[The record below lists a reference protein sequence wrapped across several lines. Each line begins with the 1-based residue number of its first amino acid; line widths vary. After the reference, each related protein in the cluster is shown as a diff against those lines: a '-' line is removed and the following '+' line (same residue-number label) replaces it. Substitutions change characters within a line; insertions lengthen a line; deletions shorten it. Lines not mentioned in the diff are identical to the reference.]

1 MATKMTLALAYTTD
15 ENKIE
20 TALQKG
26 RIDAG
31 DMVLVLDSTDD
42 NYGNLVIINRDSE
55 QVKVSTSVRKFA
67 TEQDATEWLGRMINK
82 PVGEIVSIANGG
94 LYNPYMVN
102 IDSSGA
108 YVFTP
113 VTGGSAGVVSVNGK
127 TGVVQLTPDDIG
139 AVNKSGDTMTGN
151 LSMGGNS
158 VTDVAEPTNN
168 SDVATKNYVDTQ
180 ITELIPQSTV
190 ADANKVLS
198 VDSEGKTYWTDFIDA
213 GIISST

>member
-1 MATKMTLALAYTTD
+1 MSNNMAFALAYTTD

-42 NYGNLVIINRDSE
+42 NYGNLVIINKESE
-55 QVKVSTSVRKFA
+55 QVKVSSSVRKFA
-67 TEQDATEWLGRMINK
+67 SEQDATAWLGRMINK

-94 LYNPYMVN
+94 LYDPYMVN
-102 IDSSGA
+102 VDSSGA

-113 VTGGSAGVVSVNGK
+113 VTGGSTGVVSVNGK
-127 TGVVQLTPDDIG
+127 TGVVKLTPDDIG
-139 AVNKSGDTMTGN
+139 AVDKTGDTMTGN

-158 VTDVAEPTNN
+158 ITDVADPTND

-180 ITELIPQSTV
+180 ITELVPQATIAEV
-190 ADANKVLS
+190 GKVLS
-198 VDSEGKTYWTDFIDA
+198 VDSDGKTYWTEFIDA
-213 GIISST
+213 GVIPST